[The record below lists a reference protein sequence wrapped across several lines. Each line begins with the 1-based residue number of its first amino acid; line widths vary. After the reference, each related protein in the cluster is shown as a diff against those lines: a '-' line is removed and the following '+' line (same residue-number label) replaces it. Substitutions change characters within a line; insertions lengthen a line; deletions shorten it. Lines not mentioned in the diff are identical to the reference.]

1 MNILA
6 ISGSLRKKSYNTA
19 LLRAAQKL
27 APELNIEILDYS
39 TLPVFNQDVEESVY
53 PQTATDIRAKIAAA
67 DGILIAAP
75 EFNRTIAGSLKNL
88 LDWASRPDFSI
99 WDQKPVGVIGASSGM
114 RGANLAQFDVRR
126 IMSYF
131 NARTMGQPEFYCAN
145 DEDGK
150 FNEQMELVDE
160 KTIEVFKKFL
170 TAFGGH
176 VQTTSS
182 QSKTQRP

>member
-1 MNILA
+1 MILG

-19 LLRAAQKL
+19 LLRAAQKW
-27 APELNIEILDYS
+27 APKLDIEILDYS
-39 TLPVFNQDVEESVY
+39 TVPVFNQDVEESAY
-53 PQTATDIRAKIAAA
+53 PQAAADIKAKIAEA
-67 DGILIAAP
+67 DGVLIAAP

-88 LDWASRPDFSI
+88 IDWTSRPDFAI

-150 FNEQMELVDE
+150 FNENMELVDE

-170 TAFGGH
+170 DAFRKH
-176 VQTTSS
+176 VENA
-182 QSKTQRP
+182 R

>member
-1 MNILA
+1 MKTLA

-19 LLRAAQKL
+19 LLKAAQKL
-27 APELNIEILDYS
+27 APELNIEILDY
-39 TLPVFNQDVEESVY
+39 TNLPIFNQDVEESAY
-53 PQTATDIRAKIAAA
+53 PQAATDIREKIKAA
-67 DGILIAAP
+67 DAVLIATP

-88 LDWASRPDFSI
+88 LDWASRPDYKL

-145 DEDGK
+145 DEEGK
-150 FNEQMELVDE
+150 FNDVPELVDE
-160 KTIEVFKKFL
+160 KTIEVLKKFL
-170 TAFGGH
+170 AAFGEH
-176 VQTTSS
+176 VQ
-182 QSKTQRP
+182 R